1 MKHKQGNNFVHI
13 TIELN
18 DELLIQAQRLAER
31 ECTTLNRLI
40 EDALALHLRTA
51 PAKRRPALPV
61 FRGSGGLASK
71 VADSL
76 THRALLDAADEANK
90 GLSRL

>member
-1 MKHKQGNNFVHI
+1 MQT

-18 DELLIQAQRLAER
+18 DELFTQAQRLAER

-40 EDALALHLRTA
+40 EDALALRLRTA
-51 PAKRRPALPV
+51 SAKRRPALPV
-61 FRGSGGLASK
+61 YQGSGGLAVT

-76 THRALLDAADEANK
+76 THRALLDAADEADNA
-90 GLSRL
+90 